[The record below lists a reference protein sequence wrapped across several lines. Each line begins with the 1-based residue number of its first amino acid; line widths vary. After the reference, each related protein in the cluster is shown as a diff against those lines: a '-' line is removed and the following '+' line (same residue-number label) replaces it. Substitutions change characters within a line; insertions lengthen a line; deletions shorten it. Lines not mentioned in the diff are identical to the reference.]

1 MYFKYAIE
9 KKEAVSKVR
18 DTASFIFLFFYVT
31 KPRLSQARALSCPR
45 FFVSLDI
52 ALNVWQSYNLNTTIK
67 HKGSFFLLFWVK
79 KSPKR
84 TMYAF

>member
-1 MYFKYAIE
+1 MNNAE
-9 KKEAVSKVR
+9 EAVSKVT
-18 DTASFIFLFFYVT
+18 DTASFYFFLFFYVT

-52 ALNVWQSYNLNTTIK
+52 VLHVWQSYNLNSTIK